1 MYDSKQYKK
10 ALKLVDANLKK
21 HSNHAESLAL
31 KGCII
36 FQTNGNKDDA
46 RSYIDRAA
54 AKSKQYLVDHLI
66 GLYYRANENYAEAAK
81 WLSAAMENGS
91 TNKAILRDLSFMQ
104 IHIRDYKN
112 LRDSSRQQYLEHAPG
127 YRAIGPGLLWLII

>member
-1 MYDSKQYKK
+1 M
-10 ALKLVDANLKK
+10 
-21 HSNHAESLAL
+21 
-31 KGCII
+31 
-36 FQTNGNKDDA
+36 
-46 RSYIDRAA
+46 
-54 AKSKQYLVDHLI
+54 I

-112 LRDSSRQQYLEHAPG
+112 LRDSRQQYLEHAL
-127 YRAIGPGLLWLII
+127 AIGPITGVAVAHHLNKDYASAVGTLAKIEDIIKDHLTESDMYEQSECVLYKTN